1 MDALQVEE
9 VIYAQSQAES
19 IYPSQQEETKLQHQ
33 QQQQQQ
39 HRINAQPFGSCIS
52 SKVQHI
58 GTEKLEQ
65 KASLST
71 YEHFLR
77 LSAMEYGGVTESPS
91 AALNLSGIG
100 CKELMS
106 GSKPFLEETQELS
119 MHHQV
124 NVGADVGVVGAADA
138 KVASNRDEP

>member
-19 IYPSQQEETKLQHQ
+19 IYPSQQEETKLQQH
-33 QQQQQQ
+33 QQQQ

-77 LSAMEYGGVTESPS
+77 LSAMEYGGVTESTS

-100 CKELMS
+100 CKDLVS
-106 GSKPFLEETQELS
+106 GSKPYLEETQELS
-119 MHHQV
+119 MHQQV

>member
-9 VIYAQSQAES
+9 VIYAQSQAEN
-19 IYPSQQEETKLQHQ
+19 IYPSQQQEETKLEHHQ
-33 QQQQQQ
+33 QQ
-39 HRINAQPFGSCIS
+39 HCINAQPFGSCIS

-77 LSAMEYGGVTESPS
+77 LSAMEYGGVTESAS

-106 GSKPFLEETQELS
+106 GSKPYLEESQELS
-119 MHHQV
+119 MHQQV
-124 NVGADVGVVGAADA
+124 NVGADEGVVVAADA
-138 KVASNRDEP
+138 KVVSNRDEP